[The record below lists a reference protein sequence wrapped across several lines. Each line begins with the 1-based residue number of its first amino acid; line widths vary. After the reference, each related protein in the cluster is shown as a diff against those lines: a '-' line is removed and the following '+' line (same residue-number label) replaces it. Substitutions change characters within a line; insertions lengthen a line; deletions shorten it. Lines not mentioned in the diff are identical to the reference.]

1 MRPPS
6 HSLRL
11 LIGIVTGSVLAAL
24 TVVLPAQATISGTS
38 ATNTATTVT
47 YRFSYT
53 GSPQFLRAYVDTDRN
68 ASTGFAQ
75 AGTGADYLLENGSLY
90 QHTGTGWSW
99 TLVRTVTFSSTGGV
113 AQWTVNRADLGETA
127 SPNDADLIFQVEAPL
142 ETSSKY
148 THVYSGGGGS
158 SGTVTYTAATDN
170 FANPERGFYHHTGD
184 CDKADFSQS
193 TLQSYRTSQGI
204 SLVMCV
210 FYLAEYKNGPI
221 AQAALDQL
229 QQQIN
234 TVRAAGLKMVLRFAY
249 TTSTAGDDAPKDR
262 ILAHLDQLA
271 PYLSSGKDVIAVVQ
285 TGLIGAWGEWYYTQN
300 FGNAGT
306 VSATDWANRKAVTDK
321 LLSVL
326 PSNRMVQ
333 LRTPKF
339 KRTMYST
346 TPVQSASAYNGSALS
361 RIGHHND
368 CFLASPDD
376 FGTYENTAVE
386 YPYLQADTTYVAM
399 GGETCGSNP
408 PRSSCPTATSE
419 LAQFHWS
426 FLNTDYEPTVLNSW
440 STGGC
445 LADVS
450 KNLGYRFRLETGTY
464 PSTASPGG
472 SLPVSIAIH
481 NDGYATPF
489 NPRNLELVLRNTSTG
504 TNYKLTLSSDP
515 RRWTAGATTT
525 VAQTLTLPA
534 NLPAGS
540 YSLLLNLPDPLL
552 STRPEYSIR
561 LANQGTWDAA
571 TGMNSLLHTITVS

>member
-1 MRPPS
+1 MMRPF
-6 HSLRL
+6 RL
-11 LIGIVTGSVLAAL
+11 ISALATGVLLA
-24 TVVLPAQATISGTS
+24 VLLVSPAQATISGAS
-38 ATNTATTVT
+38 ATSTATTVT

-53 GSPQFLRAYVDTDRN
+53 GAPQFLRVYVDTDRN
-68 ASTGFAQ
+68 ASTGYAQ

-99 TLVRTVTFSSTGGV
+99 TLLRTVTFSGSGGV
-113 AQWTVNRADLGETA
+113 AQWTVNRSDLGETA
-127 SPNDADLIFQVEAPL
+127 TPGDADLIFQVESPL
-142 ETSSKY
+142 ETSAKLTQTYS
-148 THVYSGGGGS
+148 SGGGS
-158 SGTVTYTAATDN
+158 ITYTPSTEN

-184 CDKADFSQS
+184 CDKADFSQT

-221 AQAALDQL
+221 AQTALDQL

-249 TTSTAGDDAPKDR
+249 TTSTAGDDTAKDT
-262 ILAHLDQLA
+262 ILSHLDQLA
-271 PYLSSGKDVIAVVQ
+271 PYLNSGKDVIAVVQ
-285 TGLIGAWGEWYYTQN
+285 AGLIGAWGEWYYTQN

-306 VSATDWANRKAVTDK
+306 VTSTDWANRKAVTDK
-321 LLSVL
+321 LLSVV
-326 PSNRMVQ
+326 PSTRMIQ

-346 TPVQSASAYNGSALS
+346 TAVQPGNAFNGSALS

-368 CFLASPDD
+368 CFLASADD
-376 FGTYENTAVE
+376 FGTYENTSVE
-386 YPYLQADTTYVAM
+386 YPYLQADTTYVPM

-426 FLNTDYEPTVLNSW
+426 FINTDYEPTVLNSW
-440 STGGC
+440 SSGGC
-445 LADVS
+445 LADIS
-450 KNLGYRFRLETGTY
+450 KNLGYRFRLESGTY
-464 PSTASPGG
+464 PATASPGG
-472 SLPVSIAIH
+472 SLPVSFTVH

-504 TNYKLTLSSDP
+504 STYKLAMSSDP
-515 RRWTAGATTT
+515 RRWTAGASTT
-525 VAQTLTLPA
+525 VSQTLTLPT

-540 YSLLLNLPDPLL
+540 YGLLLNLPDPLL

-561 LANQGTWDAA
+561 LANQNTWDAT
-571 TGMNSLLHTITVS
+571 TGMNSLLHTLTVS

>member
-1 MRPPS
+1 MRPY
-6 HSLRL
+6 RL
-11 LIGIVTGSVLAAL
+11 FTAIAAAGALLAA
-24 TVVLPAQATISGTS
+24 VLSSPAHATISGAT

-53 GSPQFLRAYVDTDRN
+53 GTPQFLRVYVDTDRN
-68 ASTGFAQ
+68 PATGFAQ

-99 TLVRTVTFSSTGGV
+99 TLVRAATFTNTGGV
-113 AQWTVNRADLGETA
+113 AQWTVDRADLGETA
-127 SPNDADLIFQVEAPL
+127 TPNDADLIFQAEAPL
-142 ETSSKY
+142 ETSTKY
-148 THVYSGGGGS
+148 TQTYTGGSGG
-158 SGTVTYTAATDN
+158 VTYTPSTEN

-184 CDKADFSQS
+184 CDKADFSQA
-193 TLQSYRTSQGI
+193 TLESYRTSQGI

-229 QQQIN
+229 QQQLA
-234 TVRAAGLKMVLRFAY
+234 TVRAAGLKMILRLAY
-249 TTSTAGDDAPKDR
+249 TTSTTGDDATKDR
-262 ILAHLDQLA
+262 VLAHLDQLA
-271 PYLSSGKDVIAVVQ
+271 PYLNAGKDVIAVVQ

-300 FGNAGT
+300 FGNAGV

-321 LLSVL
+321 LLSVV
-326 PSNRMVQ
+326 PSTRMIQ

-346 TPVQSASAYNGSALS
+346 TPVQPGDAYNGSSLS

-368 CFLASPDD
+368 CFLASADD
-376 FGTYENTAVE
+376 FGTYENPSVE
-386 YPYLQADTTYVAM
+386 YPYLQAETTYVAM
-399 GGETCGSNP
+399 GGETCGVNA
-408 PRSSCPTATSE
+408 PRSNCPTATAE

-426 FLNTDYEPTVLNSW
+426 YLNTDYEPNVLTSWNS
-440 STGGC
+440 GGC
-445 LADVS
+445 LTTVT
-450 KNLGYRFRLETGTY
+450 KNLGYRFRLESGTY

-472 SLPVSIAIH
+472 SLPISFTVH

-504 TNYKLTLSSDP
+504 ITYKLPISSDA
-515 RRWTAGATTT
+515 RRWTAGTSTT
-525 VAQTLTLPA
+525 VSQTLTVPSS
-534 NLPAGS
+534 LPAGS
-540 YSLLLNLPDPLL
+540 YALLLNLPDPLL

-571 TGMNSLLHTITVS
+571 TGMNSLLHTLTVS

>member
-1 MRPPS
+1 VRPGP
-6 HSLRL
+6 HYLRL
-11 LIGIVTGSVLAAL
+11 LIGIVTCGLVAAL
-24 TVVLPAQATISGTS
+24 LVVTPAVATISGTS
-38 ATNTATTVT
+38 ATNTPTTVT

-53 GSPQFLRAYVDTDRN
+53 GSPQYLRVYVDTDRN
-68 ASTGFAQ
+68 AGTGFAQ
-75 AGTGADYLLENGSLY
+75 GGTGADYLLENGSLY
-90 QHTGTGWSW
+90 QHTGSGWSW
-99 TLVRTVTFSSTGGV
+99 TFLRAVTFAGTGGV
-113 AQWTVNRADLGETA
+113 AQWTVDRADLGESA
-127 SPNDADLIFQVEAPL
+127 FPNDADLIFQVEAPI
-142 ETSSKY
+142 ESSSKY
-148 THVYSGGGGS
+148 TQVYSGGGSG
-158 SGTVTYTAATDN
+158 GTVTYTAATDN

-184 CDKADFSQS
+184 CDKADFSQT

-229 QQQIN
+229 QQQID

-249 TTSTAGDDAPKDR
+249 TTSTAGDDTTKDR

-271 PYLSSGKDVIAVVQ
+271 PYLNAGKDVIAVVQ
-285 TGLIGAWGEWYYTQN
+285 AGLIGAWGEWYYTQN

-306 VSATDWANRKAVTDK
+306 ITTTDWANRKAVTDK
-321 LLSVL
+321 LLSVV

-346 TPVQSASAYNGSALS
+346 TPVQSVAAYNGSALS

-368 CFLASPDD
+368 CFLASADD

-386 YPYLQADTTYVAM
+386 YPYLRSDTTYVAM

-440 STGGC
+440 NTGGC
-445 LADVS
+445 LADVT
-450 KNLGYRFRLETGTY
+450 KNLGYRFRLESGTY
-464 PSTASPGG
+464 PATASPGG
-472 SLPVSIAIH
+472 SLPVSFTVH

-504 TNYKLTLSSDP
+504 ATVKLAMSSDP
-515 RRWTAGATTT
+515 RRWTAGVSTT
-525 VAQTLTLPA
+525 VTQTLTLPST
-534 NLPAGS
+534 LPAGS
-540 YSLLLNLPDPLL
+540 YTLLLNLPDPLL

-571 TGMNSLLHTITVS
+571 TGMNSLLHTVTVS

>member
-1 MRPPS
+1 MMRPF
-6 HSLRL
+6 RL
-11 LIGIVTGSVLAAL
+11 LSALVIGALLAAL
-24 TVVLPAQATISGTS
+24 LVSPAQATISGTS

-53 GSPQFLRAYVDTDRN
+53 GAPQFLRVYVDTDRN
-68 ASTGFAQ
+68 ASTGYAQ

-99 TLVRTVTFSSTGGV
+99 TLIRTVTFSNASNV
-113 AQWTVNRADLGETA
+113 AQWTVNRADLSETA
-127 SPNDADLIFQVEAPL
+127 TPGDADLIFQVESPL
-142 ETSSKY
+142 ETSTKLTQTYS
-148 THVYSGGGGS
+148 SGGGS
-158 SGTVTYTAATDN
+158 ITYTPSTEN

-249 TTSTAGDDAPKDR
+249 TTSTAGDDTTKDR

-271 PYLSSGKDVIAVVQ
+271 PYLNSGKDVIAVVQ
-285 TGLIGAWGEWYYTQN
+285 AGLIGAWGEWYYTQN

-306 VSATDWANRKAVTDK
+306 VTSTDWANRKAVTDK
-321 LLSVL
+321 LLSVV
-326 PSNRMVQ
+326 PSPRMIQ

-346 TPVQSASAYNGSALS
+346 TAVQPGNAYNGSALS

-376 FGTYENTAVE
+376 FGTYENTSVE
-386 YPYLQADTTYVAM
+386 YPYLQADTTYVPM

-408 PRSSCPTATSE
+408 PRSSCPTATGE

-426 FLNTDYEPTVLNSW
+426 FINTDYEPTVLNSW
-440 STGGC
+440 NTGGC
-445 LADVS
+445 LADIS
-450 KNLGYRFRLETGTY
+450 KNLGYRFRLESGTY
-464 PSTASPGG
+464 PATASVGG
-472 SLPVSIAIH
+472 SLPISFTVH

-504 TNYKLTLSSDP
+504 STYKLAMSSDP
-515 RRWTAGATTT
+515 RRWTAGTSTT
-525 VAQTLTLPA
+525 VSQTLTLPT

-552 STRPEYSIR
+552 STRPEYSIH
-561 LANQGTWDAA
+561 LANQGTWDAG
-571 TGMNSLLHTITVS
+571 TGMNSLLHTLTVS

>member
-1 MRPPS
+1 MLRPY
-6 HSLRL
+6 RL
-11 LIGIVTGSVLAAL
+11 LTTLATACAL
-24 TVVLPAQATISGTS
+24 LATLLVSPASATISGAT

-47 YRFSYT
+47 YRFTYT
-53 GSPQFLRAYVDTDRN
+53 GAPQFLRVYVDTDRN
-68 ASTGFAQ
+68 PSTGFAQ

-99 TLVRTVTFSSTGGV
+99 TLVRAVTFTNTGGV
-113 AQWTVNRADLGETA
+113 AQWTVDRADLAETA
-127 SPNDADLIFQVEAPL
+127 TPNDADLIFQAEAPL
-142 ETSSKY
+142 ETSTKY
-148 THVYSGGGGS
+148 TQTYTGGTSGGDVS
-158 SGTVTYTAATDN
+158 YTPSTEN
-170 FANPERGFYHHTGD
+170 FANPERGLYHHTGD

-229 QQQIN
+229 QQQLA
-234 TVRAAGLKMVLRFAY
+234 TVRAAGLKMVLRLAY
-249 TTSTAGDDAPKDR
+249 TTSTTGDDATKDR
-262 ILAHLDQLA
+262 VLAHLDQLA
-271 PYLSSGKDVIAVVQ
+271 PYLAAGNDVIAVVQ

-300 FGNAGT
+300 FGNAGV

-321 LLSVL
+321 LLSVV
-326 PSNRMVQ
+326 PSTRMVQ

-346 TPVQSASAYNGSALS
+346 TPVQPGDAYNGSSLS

-368 CFLASPDD
+368 CFLASADD
-376 FGTYENTAVE
+376 FGTYENPSVE
-386 YPYLQADTTYVAM
+386 YPYLQAETTYVAM
-399 GGETCGSNP
+399 GGETCGVNA
-408 PRSSCPTATSE
+408 PRSECPTATAE

-426 FLNTDYEPTVLNSW
+426 FLNTDYEPNVLNSW
-440 STGGC
+440 NSGGC
-445 LADVS
+445 LTTVS
-450 KNLGYRFRLETGTY
+450 KNLGYRFRLESGTY
-464 PSTASPGG
+464 PATASPGG
-472 SLPVSIAIH
+472 SLPISFTVH

-504 TNYKLTLSSDP
+504 ATYKLPISSDA
-515 RRWTAGATTT
+515 RRWSAGTSTT
-525 VAQTLTLPA
+525 VSQTLTAPTS
-534 NLPAGS
+534 LPAGS
-540 YSLLLNLPDPLL
+540 YALLLNLPDPLL

-571 TGMNSLLHTITVS
+571 TGMNSLLHTLTVS

>member
-1 MRPPS
+1 MRPF
-6 HSLRL
+6 RL
-11 LIGIVTGSVLAAL
+11 LVALLTGALLAAL
-24 TVVLPAQATISGTS
+24 LVSPAEATISGTS

-53 GSPQFLRAYVDTDRN
+53 GTPQFLRVYVDTDRN
-68 ASTGFAQ
+68 ASTGYAQ

-90 QHTGTGWSW
+90 QHTGSGWSW
-99 TLVRTVTFSSTGGV
+99 TLVRTVTFAGTGGV

-127 SPNDADLIFQVEAPL
+127 TPNDADLVFQVEAPL
-142 ETSSKY
+142 ETSTKY
-148 THVYSGGGGS
+148 TQVYSGGA
-158 SGTVTYTAATDN
+158 SGNVTYTPSSDN
-170 FANPERGFYHHTGD
+170 FANPERGLYHHTGD

-193 TLQSYRTSQGI
+193 TLESYRTSQGI

-249 TTSTAGDDAPKDR
+249 TTSTAGDDTTKDR

-271 PYLSSGKDVIAVVQ
+271 PYLNGGKDVIAVVQ
-285 TGLIGAWGEWYYTQN
+285 AGLIGAWGEWYYTQN

-306 VSATDWANRKAVTDK
+306 VTSTDWANRKAVTDK
-321 LLSVL
+321 LLSVV
-326 PSNRMVQ
+326 PSTRMIQ

-346 TPVQSASAYNGSALS
+346 AAVQPGDAYNGSALS

-376 FGTYENTAVE
+376 FGTYENTSVE
-386 YPYLQADTTYVAM
+386 YPYLQADTTYVPM

-426 FLNTDYEPTVLNSW
+426 FINTDYEPTVLNSW
-440 STGGC
+440 NTGGC
-445 LADVS
+445 LAGIT
-450 KNLGYRFRLETGTY
+450 KNLGYRFRLESGTY
-464 PSTASPGG
+464 PATASPGG
-472 SLPVSIAIH
+472 SLPVSFTVH

-489 NPRNLELVLRNTSTG
+489 NPRNLELVLRNTATGST
-504 TNYKLTLSSDP
+504 YKLAMSSDP
-515 RRWTAGATTT
+515 RRWTAGTSTT
-525 VAQTLTLPA
+525 VSQTLTVPTS
-534 NLPAGS
+534 LPAGS

-561 LANQGTWDAA
+561 LANQSTWDAA
-571 TGMNSLLHTITVS
+571 TGMNSLLHTLTVS

>member
-1 MRPPS
+1 MGPY
-6 HSLRL
+6 RL
-11 LIGIVTGSVLAAL
+11 LTTFATAVALLATL
-24 TVVLPAQATISGTS
+24 LVSPASATISGAT

-47 YRFSYT
+47 YRFAYT
-53 GSPQFLRAYVDTDRN
+53 GAPQFLRVYVDTDRN
-68 ASTGFAQ
+68 PSTGFAQ

-99 TLVRTVTFSSTGGV
+99 TLVRSVTFTNTGGV
-113 AQWTVNRADLGETA
+113 AQWTVDRADLGETA
-127 SPNDADLIFQVEAPL
+127 TPNDADLIFQAEAPL
-142 ETSSKY
+142 ETSTKY
-148 THVYSGGGGS
+148 TQTYTGGS
-158 SGTVTYTAATDN
+158 SGDVTYSPSTEN

-229 QQQIN
+229 QQQLA
-234 TVRAAGLKMVLRFAY
+234 TVRAAGLKMMLRLAY
-249 TTSTAGDDAPKDR
+249 TTSTTGDDATKDR
-262 ILAHLDQLA
+262 VLAHLDQLA
-271 PYLSSGKDVIAVVQ
+271 PYLAAGQDVIAVVQ

-300 FGNAGT
+300 FGNAGV

-321 LLSVL
+321 LLSVV
-326 PSNRMVQ
+326 PSTRMIQ

-346 TPVQSASAYNGSALS
+346 TPVQPGDAYNGSSLS

-368 CFLASPDD
+368 CFLASADD
-376 FGTYENTAVE
+376 FGTYENPSVE
-386 YPYLQADTTYVAM
+386 YPYLQAETTYVAM
-399 GGETCGSNP
+399 GGETCAVNA
-408 PRSSCPTATSE
+408 PRSECPTATAE

-426 FLNTDYEPTVLNSW
+426 FLNRDYNQDVLNSW
-440 STGGC
+440 SAC
-445 LADVS
+445 LADVT
-450 KNLGYRFRLETGTY
+450 KNLGYRFRLESGTY
-464 PSTASPGG
+464 PATASPGG
-472 SLPVSIAIH
+472 SLPISFTAH

-504 TNYKLTLSSDP
+504 ATYKLPISSDA
-515 RRWTAGATTT
+515 RRWTAGTSTT
-525 VAQTLTLPA
+525 VSQNLTVPSS
-534 NLPAGS
+534 LPAGS
-540 YSLLLNLPDPLL
+540 YALLLNLPDPLL

-571 TGMNSLLHTITVS
+571 TGMNSLLHTLTVS

>member
-1 MRPPS
+1 MMRPF
-6 HSLRL
+6 RL
-11 LIGIVTGSVLAAL
+11 ISALVTGVLLA
-24 TVVLPAQATISGTS
+24 VLLVSPAQATISGAS
-38 ATNTATTVT
+38 ATSTATTVT

-53 GSPQFLRAYVDTDRN
+53 GTPQFLRVYVDTDRN
-68 ASTGFAQ
+68 ASTGYAQ

-99 TLVRTVTFSSTGGV
+99 TLLRTVTFSGSGRV
-113 AQWTVNRADLGETA
+113 AQWTVNRSDLGETA
-127 SPNDADLIFQVEAPL
+127 TPGDADLIFQVESPL
-142 ETSSKY
+142 ETSAKLTQTYS
-148 THVYSGGGGS
+148 SGGGS
-158 SGTVTYTAATDN
+158 ITYTPSTEN

-184 CDKADFSQS
+184 CDKADFAQT

-221 AQAALDQL
+221 AQTALDQL

-249 TTSTAGDDAPKDR
+249 TTSTAGDDTAKDT
-262 ILAHLDQLA
+262 ILSHLDQLA
-271 PYLSSGKDVIAVVQ
+271 PYLNSGKDVIAVVQ
-285 TGLIGAWGEWYYTQN
+285 AGLIGAWGEWYYTQN

-306 VSATDWANRKAVTDK
+306 VTSTDWANRKAVTDK
-321 LLSVL
+321 LLSVV
-326 PSNRMVQ
+326 PSTRMIQ

-346 TPVQSASAYNGSALS
+346 TAVQPGNAFNGSALS

-368 CFLASPDD
+368 CFLASADD
-376 FGTYENTAVE
+376 FGTYENTSVE
-386 YPYLQADTTYVAM
+386 YPYLQADTTYVPM

-426 FLNTDYEPTVLNSW
+426 FINTDYEPTVLNSW
-440 STGGC
+440 SSGGC
-445 LADVS
+445 LADIS
-450 KNLGYRFRLETGTY
+450 KNLGYRFRLESGTY
-464 PSTASPGG
+464 PATASPGG
-472 SLPVSIAIH
+472 SLPVSFTVH

-504 TNYKLTLSSDP
+504 STYKLAMSSDP
-515 RRWTAGATTT
+515 RRWTAGASTT
-525 VAQTLTLPA
+525 VSQTLTLPT

-540 YSLLLNLPDPLL
+540 YGLLLNLPDPLL

-561 LANQGTWDAA
+561 LANQNTWDAT
-571 TGMNSLLHTITVS
+571 TGMNSLLHTLTVS